1 MGIVDD
7 ASSSSTGLEGSG
19 IVTRVGSNAQHL
31 KPEDRVMFI
40 SNGGSFTTSLLTSQ
54 KLCVKIPDNL
64 TLEEASTMPCV
75 FSTVVHCLVNL
86 VKLEKEQVSG
96 HKHNIEYNNADNF
109 EQLDNLDPFG
119 SRWCGTSSHTSLS
132 EHWREGLYFFNV
144 SLDRLGW
151 SFK

>member
-19 IVTRVGSNAQHL
+19 IVTRVGSEAQHL
-31 KPEDRVMFI
+31 KPGDRVMFI
-40 SNGGSFTTSLLTSQ
+40 SNGGSFTTSLLASQ

-86 VKLEKEQVSG
+86 VRLEKEQVSE
-96 HKHNIEYNNADNF
+96 HKHNIGPNNTDNF
-109 EQLDNLDPFG
+109 EQI
-119 SRWCGTSSHTSLS
+119 
-132 EHWREGLYFFNV
+132 
-144 SLDRLGW
+144 
-151 SFK
+151 